1 MTTTYRTRRPRRR
14 RASRSLVFSLLLLI
28 VAMAL
33 FDGVLFWRLSLDQAA
48 AGEPLEDLTDLID
61 LGEITVIQP
70 TPSPEPVTP
79 SPQPITGT
87 GAQSNTRIPTPTP
100 LTPRPVGATVTPGV
114 NPTAPAAPDR
124 RLSVLLIGLDG
135 SMERTTRADVLM
147 IATLDPGG
155 RSAGLLSIPRDLYV
169 TINTPRGAI
178 RNKINTAYTFGQLY
192 KAPGGGPGL
201 AMRTVESATGV
212 HIDHYALVDF
222 AGFSRIIDAL
232 GGIDITVEKPLRDPF
247 TGWSFKAGLQHM
259 DGKTALRYARTRYMD
274 SDFQRTRRQQQVIL
288 AIRDKVL
295 SLNLLPRLPALFTS
309 LQGAFATDLGLAEL
323 IPLAQTAATI
333 DRNQIRQKTIE
344 YPLITSAVTSGG
356 SQVLIPRE
364 PQLHQAVAAF
374 LNAR

>member
-1 MTTTYRTRRPRRR
+1 MTTSYHPHRRR
-14 RASRSLVFSLLLLI
+14 RRRTNRSLVFSLLLLV
-28 VAMAL
+28 VAMAI
-33 FDGVLFWRLSLDQAA
+33 FDGVLFWRLSADQAA
-48 AGEPLEDLTDLID
+48 AGEPLEDLADLID
-61 LGEITVIQP
+61 LGEIALIQP

-79 SPQPITGT
+79 SPRPAT
-87 GAQSNTRIPTPTP
+87 ATPTP
-100 LTPRPVGATVTPGV
+100 VVTVPRPAGPTATPGIT
-114 NPTAPAAPDR
+114 PTAPVAPGR

-135 SMERTTRADVLM
+135 SMDRITRADVLM

-155 RSAGLLSIPRDLYV
+155 QSAGLLSIPRDLYV

-295 SLNLLPRLPALFTS
+295 SFNLLPRLPALFAS
-309 LQGAFATDLGLAEL
+309 LQGAFATDLSLAEL

-356 SQVLIPRE
+356 AQVLIPRE

-374 LNAR
+374 INGR